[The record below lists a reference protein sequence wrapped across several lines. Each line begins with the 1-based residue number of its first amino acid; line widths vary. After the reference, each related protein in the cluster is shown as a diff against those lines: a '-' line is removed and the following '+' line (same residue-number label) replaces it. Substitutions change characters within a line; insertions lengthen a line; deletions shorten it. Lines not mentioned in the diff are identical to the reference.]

1 MNLYAVFKSI
11 FKTKSSVNY
20 QTNSLNNTK
29 NSNFELKNGKLNLL
43 ADSLALKFSI
53 DNIYL
58 KSSYLANYGYKNLS
72 YSLALLNLKTFS
84 YGFLYL
90 RSLFVI
96 LFIDACLTD
105 DEPL

>member
-1 MNLYAVFKSI
+1 M
-11 FKTKSSVNY
+11 
-20 QTNSLNNTK
+20 LNNVKT
-29 NSNFELKNGKLNLL
+29 SNFELKAKKLNFVPS
-43 ADSLALKFSI
+43 DSALKFSVESLYSKG
-53 DNIYL
+53 NYL
-58 KSSYLANYGYKNLS
+58 VSYYSKHLS

-90 RSLFVI
+90 RGLFVI